1 MCCGREIR
9 EQERVRLSLWVSE
22 VAQLVLVHSSDM
34 TPVLRLM
41 KVRASLQAHL
51 TLEVEA
57 LL

>member
-1 MCCGREIR
+1 M
-9 EQERVRLSLWVSE
+9 RLSLWVSE